1 MADQQ
6 PGFQNV
12 PFGEKNID
20 SSPPIDAPFSSV
32 PGEDPFTPPSSIP
45 QEIPQPTTQMSP
57 GPTVPETQQPTNLIP
72 APVIPEG
79 VAAPTTTGPLPVTDL
94 PPAAAIPENVAPGSV
109 TAPATT
115 NQTQAALPGHTV
127 MPSEIDAY
135 KPLET
140 QQQVAQIS
148 PAKFDN
154 LTKVLDI
161 LRQNRPE
168 AISIKGSYIHEVV
181 AGSVIVADV
190 RSIFDGAIDFQI
202 TDPKKHVDL
211 FKQFKGN
218 NNIFILDDP
227 ENTRYILTNGPIKI
241 FLPKQIDQL
250 VAEASAPDISNS
262 QTLSQKI
269 ITKDTRDEIRGLGR
283 HSNSIEFLL
292 QGNAIKAMHIPD
304 TGIYRFEEYIKDP
317 EVAKLDETNA
327 DLVLKS
333 ELFLPV
339 DSDSYKI
346 TIVKKPTGEFLSV
359 TECNTGLV
367 KMWIFEQ
374 LEETTGGNLNF

>member
-1 MADQQ
+1 MTEQQ
-6 PGFQNV
+6 PPGFDQSL
-12 PFGEKNID
+12 PFGE
-20 SSPPIDAPFSSV
+20 APGLPGTAAPVDV
-32 PGEDPFTPPSSIP
+32 PFKTEEPFTPPIEVT
-45 QEIPQPTTQMSP
+45 QETTPSVQEQPI
-57 GPTVPETQQPTNLIP
+57 PETITN
-72 APVIPEG
+72 APPIIPEG
-79 VAAPTTTGPLPVTDL
+79 VAGPVEPIV
-94 PPAAAIPENVAPGSV
+94 PASAAIPNTVANDPGQTV
-109 TAPATT
+109 VPPNQ
-115 NQTQAALPGHTV
+115 NQTPLPGHAV
-127 MPSEIDAY
+127 MPSEVDAY

-140 QQQVAQIS
+140 QQQIADIS

-161 LRQNRPE
+161 LRQNKPD

-181 AGSVIVADV
+181 SGSVIVADV
-190 RSIFDGAIDFQI
+190 RSIFDGAVDFQI

-250 VAEASAPDISNS
+250 VAEASAPDISSS
-262 QTLSQKI
+262 QTLSQKMV
-269 ITKDTRDEIRGLGR
+269 TKDTRDEIRGLGR
-283 HSNSIEFLL
+283 HSNSVEFLL
-292 QGNAIKAMHIPD
+292 QGTEIKAMHIPD

-317 EVAKLDETNA
+317 GVAKLDETNA

-346 TIVKKPTGEFLSV
+346 TIVKKQTGEFVSV

>member
-1 MADQQ
+1 MTDEQ
-6 PGFQNV
+6 PGFNQNL
-12 PFGEKNID
+12 PFGE
-20 SSPPIDAPFSSV
+20 APVV
-32 PGEDPFTPPSSIP
+32 PGTSTPENAPFTPPISVP
-45 QEIPQPTTQMSP
+45 QEMTPPNTTIQEQPMPMTDSPKSPPAIPEQVTD
-57 GPTVPETQQPTNLIP
+57 P
-72 APVIPEG
+72 APVVKPETPNE
-79 VAAPTTTGPLPVTDL
+79 VQSTVTQT
-94 PPAAAIPENVAPGSV
+94 E
-109 TAPATT
+109 
-115 NQTQAALPGHTV
+115 QTQTVLPGQTV
-127 MPSEIDAY
+127 MPSEIDSY
-135 KPLET
+135 KPLEI
-140 QQQVAQIS
+140 QQQVAEIS

-161 LRQNRPE
+161 LRQNKTE
-168 AISIKGSYIHEVV
+168 AISIKQSFIHEVIS
-181 AGSVIVADV
+181 GSVIVADV
-190 RSIFDGAIDFQI
+190 RSIFNTAVDFQI

-250 VAEASAPDISNS
+250 VAEASAPDVSTS

-269 ITKDTRDEIRGLGR
+269 FTKDTRDEVRGLGK

-339 DSDSYKI
+339 DSDSYKV

-359 TECNTGLV
+359 TECNAGLV
-367 KMWIFEQ
+367 KIWIFEQ

>member
-1 MADQQ
+1 MTDQQ
-6 PGFQNV
+6 RFEQNL
-12 PFGEKNID
+12 PFGEDLSSTEPPATVPFEPVPEGNQFTPPGTIPEKP
-20 SSPPIDAPFSSV
+20 SSPPVTSIPEQPLVSPETVS
-32 PGEDPFTPPSSIP
+32 TPP
-45 QEIPQPTTQMSP
+45 QTTP
-57 GPTVPETQQPTNLIP
+57 GPTI
-72 APVIPEG
+72 
-79 VAAPTTTGPLPVTDL
+79 
-94 PPAAAIPENVAPGSV
+94 
-109 TAPATT
+109 
-115 NQTQAALPGHTV
+115 
-127 MPSEIDAY
+127 MPSEVDAY

-140 QQQVAQIS
+140 QQQIAEIS

-161 LRQNRPE
+161 LRQNRTE

-181 AGSVIVADV
+181 SGSVIVADV
-190 RSIFDGAIDFQI
+190 TSIFEVDINFQI

-250 VAEASAPDISNS
+250 VAEASAPDISDS
-262 QTLSQKI
+262 QTLSQKMF
-269 ITKDTRDEIRGLGR
+269 TKDTRDEVRALGK
-283 HSNSIEFLL
+283 HSNSVEFLL
-292 QGNAIKAMHIPD
+292 QGNQIKAMHIPD

-317 EVAKLDETNA
+317 GVAKLDETNA

-339 DSDSYKI
+339 DSDSYKV

-359 TECNTGLV
+359 TECNAGLI

>member
-1 MADQQ
+1 MAEQ
-6 PGFQNV
+6 PGFTQEG
-12 PFGEKNID
+12 PFGEDPLNA
-20 SSPPIDAPFSSV
+20 PPAETPPAFV
-32 PGEDPFTPPSSIP
+32 PPGENEQFTPPPSIP
-45 QEIPQPTTQMSP
+45 QEVEAPIPPIAPVDLPPVAETIQTPPVTTVDP
-57 GPTVPETQQPTNLIP
+57 GPVPAGALPVTPAPAAVSP
-72 APVIPEG
+72 APVQSQ
-79 VAAPTTTGPLPVTDL
+79 PV
-94 PPAAAIPENVAPGSV
+94 
-109 TAPATT
+109 
-115 NQTQAALPGHTV
+115 LPGHTV

-140 QQQVAQIS
+140 QQQVAQVS

-161 LRQNRPE
+161 LRQNKPD

-181 AGSVIVADV
+181 SGSVIVADV
-190 RSIFDGAIDFQI
+190 RSIFDGAVDFQI

-269 ITKDTRDEIRGLGR
+269 FTKDTRDEVRGLGR
-283 HSNSIEFLL
+283 HSNSVEFLL
-292 QGNAIKAMHIPD
+292 QGNEIKAMHIPD

-317 EVAKLDETNA
+317 GVAKLDETNA

-339 DSDSYKI
+339 DSDSYKV